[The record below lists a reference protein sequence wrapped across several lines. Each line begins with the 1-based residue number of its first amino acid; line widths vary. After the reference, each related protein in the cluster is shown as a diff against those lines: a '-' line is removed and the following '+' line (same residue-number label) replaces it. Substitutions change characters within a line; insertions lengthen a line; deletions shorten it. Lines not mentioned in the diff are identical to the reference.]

1 MWCAYNILVCAV
13 YWICECTPLAITSLL
28 PVVLL
33 PLTGVVS
40 TNNVC
45 INYLKVNFGFKG
57 KQNVRICLLHGLTF
71 EITKNKHS
79 FINKKQQFL
88 LNPANLKSHFSMFM
102 LKPAFYKKNINTI

>member
-40 TNNVC
+40 TNDVC
-45 INYLKVNFGFKG
+45 INYMKVLQQHVKCQAEVELPIFAFTNQMGKG
-57 KQNVRICLLHGLTF
+57 Y
-71 EITKNKHS
+71 
-79 FINKKQQFL
+79 QQ
-88 LNPANLKSHFSMFM
+88 
-102 LKPAFYKKNINTI
+102 